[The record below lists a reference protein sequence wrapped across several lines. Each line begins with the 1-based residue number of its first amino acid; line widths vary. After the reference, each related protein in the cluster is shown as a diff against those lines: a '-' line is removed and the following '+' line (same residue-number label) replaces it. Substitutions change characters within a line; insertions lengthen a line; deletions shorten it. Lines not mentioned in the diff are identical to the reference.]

1 MSRHGVDII
10 NVLALFSGVVFFL
23 INTMYSAGYI
33 FKPHHL
39 SAHTLIENLRL
50 TGISFLR
57 LHGLDVLA
65 TAQHR
70 MAKEENKKVEKGAD
84 LAIFRK
90 KLVSK
95 TVLEC
100 YTLHFLFGT
109 IPVWISSASTIVYAV
124 QRSDWWV
131 VGLTIGSV
139 WSKTLVVLTLAH
151 CAFVV
156 RLSQK
161 MSELECR
168 RVEADIR
175 TVFPSLTH
183 RITPRFK
190 SLLHEVHM
198 TGNRCHAMYFFVLP
212 VVVLNALMVV
222 CAVTVASFGTG
233 GCVPTWCFFSV
244 FQPVITV
251 ITWVHFSGVVNVAIE
266 RDIDQDVVEMNIRLT
281 FSNTHV
287 PNWLLQQMICIE
299 RLDGRA
305 LSLPGGIPASVE
317 MGRHMLSSLI
327 TVCIVLG
334 PYLISIWDK
343 LSSQVLCE

>member
-1 MSRHGVDII
+1 MWMNGADAIS
-10 NVLALFSGVVFFL
+10 VLALISGVVFFL
-23 INTMYSAGYI
+23 INTAYSAGYI
-33 FKPHHL
+33 FRPHHL

-50 TGISFLR
+50 TGISYLR

-70 MAKEENKKVEKGAD
+70 MAKEKKTKVEPAAD
-84 LAIFRK
+84 LALFRK

-95 TVLEC
+95 ILLEC
-100 YTLHFLFGT
+100 CTLHFLLGT
-109 IPVWISSASTIVYAV
+109 IPVWISSISTIVHAV
-124 QRSDWWV
+124 EIADWWSV
-131 VGLTIGSV
+131 VLTVGSV

-156 RLSQK
+156 RLSQC

-175 TVFPSLTH
+175 TVFPSMTH

-198 TGNRCHAMYFFVLP
+198 TGNRCHAMYYFVLP
-212 VVVLNALMVV
+212 VVLLNFVMVLS
-222 CAVTVASFGTG
+222 AVSVASFGVDDA
-233 GCVPTWCFFSV
+233 CVPTWCFFSV

-266 RDIDQDVVEMNIRLT
+266 RDLDQVC
-281 FSNTHV
+281 NTAIFFVHS
-287 PNWLLQQMICIE
+287 PNRILRIC
-299 RLDGRA
+299 
-305 LSLPGGIPASVE
+305 
-317 MGRHMLSSLI
+317 
-327 TVCIVLG
+327 
-334 PYLISIWDK
+334 
-343 LSSQVLCE
+343 